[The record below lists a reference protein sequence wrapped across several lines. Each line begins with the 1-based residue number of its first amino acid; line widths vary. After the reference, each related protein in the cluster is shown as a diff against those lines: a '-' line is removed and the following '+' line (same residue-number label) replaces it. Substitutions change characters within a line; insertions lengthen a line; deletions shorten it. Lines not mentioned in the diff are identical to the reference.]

1 MTTPSPLSSDITL
14 ATFSIK
20 VEGAAIPSEW
30 QVHSIDTWLC
40 VNKVPKARLVLFDG
54 SAAEGNFKISD
65 EKTFLPGKNVEIAAG
80 YEGKNATI
88 FKGVIVK
95 QGLEIN
101 RTQGSKLIV
110 ELTDKALRM
119 TLERKNAI
127 FAKMKD
133 SEVIEKLISAN
144 GLSKDVAA
152 TSVVYEDI
160 VQYYV
165 TDWDMML
172 TRAELNSYVVIVAGG
187 KVTVKKP
194 DTAQSPVLRVAYGE
208 SVLDLHAEMDSASQY
223 DSSAIKSYSWDAATQ
238 KVLEA
243 GPAAV
248 TVKEQGNVSS
258 AELAK
263 VFGVKKLDQ
272 QTGGAVEMKSLKDW
286 SSAELLKSKLSK
298 IRGDVTF
305 QGSSLAVTGKTIELG
320 GLGERFD
327 GTAFISGV
335 HHRINEGVW
344 LTTVSFGLSSQ
355 WFAATAPMLAA
366 PGASGQLPPIKG
378 LQTGI
383 VKQVAQDPAKEFR
396 VLVNLP
402 LLQDSSKSIWARL
415 GTFYAS
421 KDCGAVFYPE
431 VNDEVIVG
439 FMNEDPRY
447 PVILGS
453 VYSKSLAPPYPPDD
467 KNTKKA
473 VRTKA
478 KLEILFDEKDKVI
491 EIKKPGTHVIR
502 MSDKDGSISIEDSNK
517 NKVTLSKSGINLESA
532 SNVKINAKS
541 NITIQAGGNLLLSAT
556 GTTSVEGLEIAH
568 KAKTKFSAN
577 GSVAA
582 EVTASGMLTIRG
594 AIVKIN

>member
-1 MTTPSPLSSDITL
+1 MTAPSPLASDVEL

-20 VEGAAIPSEW
+20 VEGKAIPSEW
-30 QVHSIDTWLC
+30 QVVSIDTSSC

-54 SAAEGNFKISD
+54 SAAEEDFKISD
-65 EKTFLPGKNVEIAAG
+65 EKTFLPGNNVEIAAG

-101 RTQGSKLIV
+101 RTTGSKLIV
-110 ELTDKALRM
+110 DLTDVALKM
-119 TLERKNAI
+119 TLERNSAI
-127 FAKMKD
+127 FEKMKD
-133 SEVIEKLISAN
+133 SDVIEKLISAN
-144 GLSKDVAA
+144 GLAKDVAA

-165 TDWDMML
+165 SDWDLML

-194 DTAQSPVLRVAYGE
+194 DTSQSPVLRVVYGE
-208 SVLDLHAEMDSASQY
+208 SIMDLQAEMDSATQY
-223 DSSAIKSYSWDAATQ
+223 DSSAIKSYSWDAASQ
-238 KVLEA
+238 KLIEA
-243 GPAAV
+243 GPGSV

-258 AELAK
+258 SELAK

-272 QTGGAVEMKSLKDW
+272 QTGGAVEMNSLKDW

-305 QGSSLAVTGKTIELG
+305 QGSSLALTGKTIELG

-327 GTAFISGV
+327 GVAFISGV
-335 HHRINEGVW
+335 HHRISEGIW

-383 VKQVAQDPAKEFR
+383 VKQVAKDPAKEFR

-402 LLQDSSKSIWARL
+402 LLQDSSKNIWARL

-421 KDCGAVFYPE
+421 KDCGDVFYPE
-431 VNDEVIVG
+431 VDDEVIVG

-453 VYSKSLAPPYPPDD
+453 VYSKTIAPPYPPDD

-478 KLEILFDEKDKVI
+478 KLEILFDDQDKVI
-491 EIKKPGTHVIR
+491 EIKTPGTHVIR

-517 NKVTLSKSGINLESA
+517 NKVTLSKSGIDVESA
-532 SNVKINAKS
+532 SNLKINAKG
-541 NITIQAGGNLLLSAT
+541 NITVQAGGNLSLGAT
-556 GTTSVEGLEIAH
+556 GNTSVEGLEIAN

-577 GSVAA
+577 GTVAA

-594 AIVKIN
+594 ALVKIN